1 MNTLWLDTETFS
13 DVPIKNGTHRY
24 AEAVEIIIA
33 SFAWNDDPVIVWDM
47 TDGTHTLADI
57 QRLADRA
64 DQIIV
69 HNSGFDRTVLRHVG
83 VVIPPEKIID
93 TMVQALSHSLPG
105 SLDTLCEVLAVPQD
119 KAKLKTGK
127 RHIQLFCKPLSANRK
142 LRRATRETHP
152 AEWAEFLTYAG
163 MDIVSMREVR
173 RRLPEWNYPRSEERE
188 LWLLDQ
194 RVNDRGITVDVDL
207 AHAAL
212 RAANRAQDSLA
223 RQAQDLTG
231 GSVQAA
237 TQRDRVI
244 AYLSEVHGFVVD
256 DLKGGTVDR
265 ILAEL
270 DPPPEV
276 REMLVIRQQAAA
288 TSPAKY
294 KSLLNGVSKDGR
306 LRGTIQF
313 CGAARTGRDSGR
325 LFQPQNLPRPSL
337 SNPEIEAGIEAMKGD
352 VEDLVFNDVM
362 ELCTSAVRGCI
373 VAPPGHKLVVAD
385 LSNIEGRMLAWL
397 AGEEWKLKAFRD
409 FDRGIGHDLY
419 KVTAGGILNKDPSQV
434 TKDERQSSGKVP
446 ELACGYQGALG
457 AFNSMAALYGINLPD
472 ETVLQIVKAWRA
484 KHPMTVKLWYGLERA
499 ACEASQNAGNTHRI
513 GRLAVQ
519 RDGAWLRLRLPS
531 GRYLCYAAPQ
541 VEDDK
546 LSHAGINQYTRR
558 WERLKTYGGKLVENA
573 TQTASRDVLMY
584 GLRLAEDAGY
594 KVVLRVHDELI
605 CEVPD
610 DPAFSAEGL
619 SAIMSTNPPWAE
631 GLPLAAAG
639 FECKRY
645 RKGD

>member
-1 MNTLWLDTETFS
+1 
-13 DVPIKNGTHRY
+13 
-24 AEAVEIIIA
+24 
-33 SFAWNDDPVIVWDM
+33 
-47 TDGTHTLADI
+47 
-57 QRLADRA
+57 
-64 DQIIV
+64 
-69 HNSGFDRTVLRHVG
+69 
-83 VVIPPEKIID
+83 
-93 TMVQALSHSLPG
+93 
-105 SLDTLCEVLAVPQD
+105 
-119 KAKLKTGK
+119 
-127 RHIQLFCKPLSANRK
+127 
-142 LRRATRETHP
+142 
-152 AEWAEFLTYAG
+152 
-163 MDIVSMREVR
+163 
-173 RRLPEWNYPRSEERE
+173 
-188 LWLLDQ
+188 
-194 RVNDRGITVDVDL
+194 
-207 AHAAL
+207 
-212 RAANRAQDSLA
+212 
-223 RQAQDLTG
+223 
-231 GSVQAA
+231 
-237 TQRDRVI
+237 
-244 AYLSEVHGFVVD
+244 
-256 DLKGGTVDR
+256 
-265 ILAEL
+265 
-270 DPPPEV
+270 
-276 REMLVIRQQAAA
+276 
-288 TSPAKY
+288 
-294 KSLLNGVSKDGR
+294 
-306 LRGTIQF
+306 
-313 CGAARTGRDSGR
+313 
-325 LFQPQNLPRPSL
+325 
-337 SNPEIEAGIEAMKGD
+337 
-352 VEDLVFNDVM
+352 
-362 ELCTSAVRGCI
+362 
-373 VAPPGHKLVVAD
+373 
-385 LSNIEGRMLAWL
+385 
-397 AGEEWKLKAFRD
+397 
-409 FDRGIGHDLY
+409 
-419 KVTAGGILNKDPSQV
+419 V

-573 TQTASRDVLMY
+573 TQAASRDVLMY